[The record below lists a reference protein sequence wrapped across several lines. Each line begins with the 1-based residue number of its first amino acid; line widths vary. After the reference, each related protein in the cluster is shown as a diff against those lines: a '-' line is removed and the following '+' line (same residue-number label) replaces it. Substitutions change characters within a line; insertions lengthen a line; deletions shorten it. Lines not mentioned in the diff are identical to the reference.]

1 MIISALEHSSGGALK
16 SGGYFDLRSLLHS
29 RQFPLYWPGNWKKTL
44 IMNLRNILL
53 KGSLGVFALAL
64 FASIQAQSITFT
76 SDNYPGESGAVLTFN
91 GETILDLPTAGTLF
105 GADCFGAGC
114 TETLSLTG
122 YGTGDYTLTFY
133 DSWGDGGPSYTVDG
147 GDLACSGDCVGG
159 GPGTWSEISYSF
171 SIISGVPGCTDETA
185 LNYNADATDD
195 DGSCFYDAC
204 PGDAENMAFVVLED
218 SWGDGWNGN
227 TYEILADG
235 VVIASGGLD
244 AGSFAVDTVCLPFGA
259 CYSINAG
266 GGSFV
271 SEISWTLNDAIT
283 GETIAAQAG
292 GGITEFYYGDVAD
305 GVCGCTDNTALNYN
319 DAATIDDG
327 SCVSAACG
335 EGETLVQFNMIDA
348 CGVGWS
354 GSVYTLTDGNGVI
367 VASGGL
373 ATPQFE
379 VTPGSLGYDL
389 FCLSNTE
396 CYTLEISGGQYAG
409 CKEWQ
414 ILDYTT
420 GDMLYNQN
428 DGNGFGVFG
437 VAGPGVVCGCSD
449 ASAYNYNADAT
460 VDDGSCFLPSC
471 DGTDSTSYILR
482 LTHDV
487 YLNWGNNAAYIYEAG
502 GDTVLSAG
510 YVDFIYSPDFEVTP
524 VEGLYEFCVANDACL
539 QLAAGGGAT
548 FGQALWDIMDFSGN
562 VIHSG
567 SLGVSD
573 IGFGSS
579 EGNCVPGCTLTSAI
593 NYDPLAT
600 VNDGSCEVCDNGAL
614 GFFLTL
620 QDDFGNG
627 WINGSYYLVAEA
639 TGDTVFTGGMDQG
652 PSTVE
657 IVNCLEVG
665 CYTFSTDELAAS
677 QGWAISDN
685 LGNEYTALQYG
696 GTEGFPI
703 SFPPVIAGEVNDCG
717 FSGCTDPLGNNYN
730 ISATVDDGSCIF
742 PPANDSPETATAIAC
757 GMSLS
762 GTLEN
767 ANGDEYNGTTVL
779 GNSIS
784 NSGAVWYEFNAD
796 ADYQASFNTCQSAY
810 TNDGNGITDTDI
822 IVFVENPD
830 GSLTAI
836 ATNDDSGIAGCGSN
850 PSGSWNSLVSFNA
863 IQGQNYFLRV
873 GKYSEFTFGTG
884 IVVEA
889 ECASCPSGF
898 PTNDDICTL
907 ALPLVDGGS
916 YDGGLCCSG
925 PDEDFGLSGLSTFA
939 TAYGVWFEVET
950 STDFN
955 LYNITVDA
963 TGAGAVG
970 YGLYSGTDC
979 SDLNDLAGGVVA
991 GSVQDDMNQWFG
1003 GVTDDGPAT
1012 VELSQPSADLNYYLF
1027 VWTTQT
1033 DACDSFNVTSSG
1045 EITGCTDPIATNYD
1059 ENATVNNGCIYT
1071 GVVQANDS
1079 CSNAVAVACG
1089 ETVAGNTGGSTAA
1102 GGDNPCGTSGAG
1114 VWYTLDNDYAE
1125 QLITISTCDSETEA
1139 SFEVFQEV
1147 DIADATLEVTN
1158 LNNDNIENISA
1169 AIYSDGVLL
1178 DSIPAGDL
1186 LPTIFQNY
1194 YYPLYGGDYTV
1205 YFYNSA
1211 DGELD
1216 GIAAT
1221 VIASDGSAQNLLC
1234 SGGCSTEPQVCVD
1247 LQINTDFYPEETS
1260 WIIQNSA
1267 GDVVAEGAP
1276 AVGNASVTETICLP
1290 AGDYVLSVFDSWG
1303 DGIFGTGDVNLT
1315 TAAGEGLIVDGEVAS
1330 TMSSWGFSLEASPF
1344 NFPAGSVVEQS
1355 FTIFGGTGLCSSLL
1369 CWTDGANTAVSS
1381 ESCDNG
1387 ETFQFISDD
1396 NAGTYAILVAA
1407 GSSNPF
1413 GGPFN
1418 LSVTCE
1424 PVVYGCQDA
1433 LACNYNSEANV
1444 DDPNAPCDFTSC
1456 LGCEA
1461 ETWEY
1466 CYDNGENW
1474 SFTLNNINGGG
1485 TIVIDLAGTAIESFY
1500 DELVISDA
1508 ATGVT
1513 LYSSEDDA
1521 DDSVVIG
1528 TDSVTV
1534 SFTSDG
1540 SVSCPS
1546 FGISMAITCAP
1557 APATGCA
1564 DEAAC
1569 NYSGPVDFADNSLCD
1584 YSCLGCTDP
1593 AATNYDPFATIDDGT
1608 CCSGTVLEFN
1618 MFDSFGDGW
1627 NGATYS
1633 FYNSANELVATGGL
1647 TTDDNGGAFGTD
1659 VLCFDVAECVTLIVT
1674 EGSWPGEISWSVTSG
1689 FTVIATADAGEATGT
1704 FSVGAECV
1712 EGCVLP
1718 FATNYID
1725 PAEVDIVN
1733 NDLCDF
1739 TGYVMGCTYVDAT
1752 NYDETATNDDGSC
1765 EFDVANPC
1773 PTDLNGDNQT
1783 TTSDLLIFLGA
1794 FGTEC

>member
-1 MIISALEHSSGGALK
+1 
-16 SGGYFDLRSLLHS
+16 
-29 RQFPLYWPGNWKKTL
+29 
-44 IMNLRNILL
+44 MNLRNILL
-53 KGSLGVFALAL
+53 KGSLGVFAMAL
-64 FASIQAQSITFT
+64 FASVQAQSITFT
-76 SDNYPGESGAVLTFN
+76 SDSYASEAGGVVTFN
-91 GETILDLPTAGTLF
+91 GETILDLPGVGTLF
-105 GADCFGAGC
+105 GDCADFVDTPCS
-114 TETLSLTG
+114 ETLSLTG
-122 YGTGDYTLTFY
+122 YGAGDYTVTLY
-133 DSWGDGGPSYTVDG
+133 DDWGDGGTSFSVDG
-147 GDLACSGDCVGG
+147 GDLACTGDCSFDGSG
-159 GPGTWSEISYSF
+159 SWTELSFSF
-171 SIISGVPGCTDETA
+171 SIIAGVPGCTDDTA
-185 LNYNADATDD
+185 LNYNADATTD
-195 DGSCFYDAC
+195 DGSCFFDAC
-204 PGDAENMAFVVLED
+204 PGDSENMAFVVLED

-227 TYEILADG
+227 TYEISADG

-271 SEISWTLNDAIT
+271 NEISWTLNDAIT
-283 GETIAAQAG
+283 GATIAAQAG
-292 GGITEFYYGDVAD
+292 GGIVEFYYGDVVD

-327 SCVSAACG
+327 SCVSASCG
-335 EGETLVQFNMIDA
+335 EGQTLVQFNMIDA

-367 VASGGL
+367 IASGGL

-379 VTPGSLGYDL
+379 VTPGTLGYDL

-414 ILDYTT
+414 IVDYTT

-482 LTHDV
+482 LTHDY
-487 YLNWGNNAAYIYEAG
+487 YLNWGNNAAHIYEAG
-502 GDTVLSAG
+502 GDTLVSAG
-510 YVDFIYSPDFEVTP
+510 YVDNIYSPDFEVTP
-524 VEGLYEFCVANDACL
+524 VEGLYEFCVPNDACL
-539 QLAAGGGAT
+539 QLGAGGGAT

-567 SLGVSD
+567 TLGVSD
-573 IGFGSS
+573 IGFGAS
-579 EGNCVPGCTLTSAI
+579 EANCVPGCTLTSAI
-593 NYDPLAT
+593 NYDPAAT
-600 VNDGSCEVCDNGAL
+600 VNDGSCQVCDNGAL

-620 QDDFGNG
+620 QDDFASG
-627 WINGSYYLVAEA
+627 WGGSNYYLVAEA
-639 TGDTVFTGGMDQG
+639 TGDTVFTGTMEPG
-652 PSTVE
+652 PTWLE

-665 CYTFSTDELAAS
+665 CYTFSTDPLFTSE
-677 QGWAISDN
+677 GWAISDN

-696 GTEGFPI
+696 ATEGFPI
-703 SFPPVIAGEVNDCG
+703 SFPPSIGDDLNDCG
-717 FSGCTDPLGNNYN
+717 FAGCTDPLGNNYN

-742 PPANDSPETATAIAC
+742 PPANDTPETAQAIAC

-762 GTLEN
+762 GSLEN
-767 ANGDEYNGTTVL
+767 ANGDEYGGTTIL
-779 GNSIS
+779 GNPLS
-784 NSGAVWYEFNAD
+784 NSGAVWYEFNAET
-796 ADYQASFNTCQSAY
+796 DYQVSFNTCQSAY
-810 TNDGNGITDTDI
+810 TNDGNGITDTDVV
-822 IVFVENPD
+822 VFVENAD

-836 ATNDDSGIAGCGSN
+836 ATNDDSGIAGCGSD
-850 PSGSWNSLVSFNA
+850 PSGTYNSLVSFNA
-863 IQGQNYFLRV
+863 LQGQTYFLRV

-889 ECASCPSGF
+889 ECSECPSGF
-898 PTNDDICTL
+898 PSNDDVCTL

-925 PDEDFGLSGLSTFA
+925 PDEDFGLSSLSTFA

-950 STDFN
+950 TADFN

-963 TGAGAVG
+963 TGTGAIG
-970 YGLYSGTDC
+970 YALYSGTDC
-979 SDLNDLAGGVVA
+979 TDLNDITGGVVA
-991 GSVQDDMNQWFG
+991 GSIQDDMNQWFG
-1003 GVTDDGPAT
+1003 AVADGPAT
-1012 VELSQPSADLNYYLF
+1012 VALSQPSADVNYYLF
-1027 VWTTQT
+1027 LWTTQT
-1033 DACDSFNVTSSG
+1033 AECGSFNVTSSG

-1059 ENATVNNGCIYT
+1059 ENATVSSGCIYT
-1071 GVVQANDS
+1071 GVVQPNDS

-1089 ETVAGNTGGSTAA
+1089 ETVAGNTGGATAA

-1114 VWYTLDNDYAE
+1114 VWYTLDNGGAE
-1125 QLITISTCDSETEA
+1125 QLITISTCDSESEA
-1139 SFEVFQEV
+1139 TFEVFQAV
-1147 DIADATLEVTN
+1147 DAPDATLEVTN
-1158 LNNDNIENISA
+1158 LNNDNIGNISA
-1169 AIYSDGVLL
+1169 AIYSGGVLL

-1194 YYPLYGGDYTV
+1194 YYTLAGGDYTV
-1205 YFYNSA
+1205 YFYNDA
-1211 DGELD
+1211 GGDLD

-1221 VIASDGSAQNLLC
+1221 VISSDGSAQSLLC
-1234 SGGCSTEPQVCVD
+1234 SGACSTDPQVCVD
-1247 LQINTDFYPEETS
+1247 LSINTDFYGGETS
-1260 WIIQNSA
+1260 WTIVNAA
-1267 GDVVAEGAP
+1267 GVTVASGAP
-1276 AVGNASVTETICLP
+1276 VISNATVTETVCLA
-1290 AGDYVLSVFDSWG
+1290 AGSYTLNVLDSWG
-1303 DGIFGTGDVNLT
+1303 DGISGTDNVNLT
-1315 TAAGEGLIVDGEVAS
+1315 TAGGDALVAAGNVEGSG
-1330 TMSSWGFSLEASPF
+1330 SSWTFNLDASPY
-1344 NFPAGSVVEQS
+1344 NFPAGAVVEQS
-1355 FTIFGGTGLCSSLL
+1355 FTIFGGTGTCSSLL
-1369 CWTDGANTAVSS
+1369 CWDEGSNTAVSS

-1387 ETFQFISDD
+1387 ETFQFISDA
-1396 NAGTYAILVAA
+1396 NADTYAILVGA

-1413 GGPFN
+1413 GGPFG

-1433 LACNYNSEANV
+1433 LACNYNAAANV
-1444 DDPNAPCDFTSC
+1444 DDANDPCDFTSC
-1456 LGCEA
+1456 LDCDT
-1461 ETWEY
+1461 ETWSY
-1466 CYDNGENW
+1466 CYDNGENF
-1474 SFTLNNINGGG
+1474 SFTLNNNNGGG
-1485 TIVIDLAGTAIESFY
+1485 TIVIDLAGTTIEQGW
-1500 DELVISDA
+1500 DEFAISDA
-1508 ATGVT
+1508 ATGAT
-1513 LYSSEDDA
+1513 LYNSDDDA
-1521 DDSVVIG
+1521 DDSLVIG

-1540 SVSCPS
+1540 SVSCAS
-1546 FGISMAITCAP
+1546 GSDYFINMAITCAS
-1557 APATGCA
+1557 APSTGCA
-1564 DEAAC
+1564 DTTAC
-1569 NYSGPVDFADNSLCD
+1569 NYSGPVDFADNTLCD

-1608 CCSGTVLEFN
+1608 CCSGTVVEIT
-1618 MFDSFGDGW
+1618 MFDSWGDGW

-1633 FYNSANELVATGGL
+1633 FYNDAGDLLATGGL
-1647 TTDDNGGAFGTD
+1647 TTDDGGVTATD
-1659 VLCFDVAECVTLIVT
+1659 VLCFDVAECMTLIVT
-1674 EGSWPGEISWSVTSG
+1674 DGSFPTEISWSVTSG
-1689 FTVIATADAGEATGT
+1689 GQEIGSADAPEGTGT

-1718 FATNYID
+1718 FAMNYID
-1725 PAEVDIVN
+1725 ADSVDIVN

-1739 TGYVMGCTYVDAT
+1739 TGYIMGCTYADAT

-1794 FGTEC
+1794 FGTVCGE